1 MSIEINKDARQQA
14 IASLQRYFAKHLDD
28 EIGNMTA
35 DSLLDFFIDEIG
47 PLIYNKAVADVQARL
62 QARVL
67 DVDAEVYE
75 EPFQYWKRA
84 ARIKKP

>member
-1 MSIEINKDARQQA
+1 
-14 IASLQRYFAKHLDD
+14 
-28 EIGNMTA
+28 MTA